1 MVGTLITAIVDVLLN
16 VAMGFIS
23 LFVAFV
29 VAPAINA
36 VIVAAIFLFV
46 VGLAYLCRHLYYYR
60 GPPPPIPLPAA
71 RPRAATRA
79 WRRALASQSR
89 PRSASRSQ
97 EAETEIIRCIDYR
110 SCIQTIEAGPDRKPP
125 SGAIAVTAT
134 SHCVSKDWSTL
145 ADLPSTPTTAEAG
158 PREKERSQPGA
169 LPFSQGI
176 EGTLGGTALAI
187 ISVVLFL
194 FYP

>member
-29 VAPAINA
+29 VTPTINA

-134 SHCVSKDWSTL
+134 SHCVSKD
-145 ADLPSTPTTAEAG
+145 
-158 PREKERSQPGA
+158 
-169 LPFSQGI
+169 
-176 EGTLGGTALAI
+176 
-187 ISVVLFL
+187 
-194 FYP
+194 